1 LTEKNNALSRH
12 LNYYKKKS
20 QTDKELKKLESIPLE
35 EAIIQAVNL
44 VLESNQRYKI
54 MSNKTKAS
62 SIARAVFNDS
72 FAHGLAK
79 NEIIRE
85 AKVWLRKN
93 VFTSV
98 EILRQMDLR
107 GGTLNYEGLSVM
119 NDVETAAYKGD
130 LKCIKDRVI
139 PTPACLKRVAE
150 VVEKEGD
157 KICPFK
163 MISTPFG
170 EGVKFDY
177 AKATRLVINGFDL
190 ESVGMSRY
198 VNLSASIDAA
208 HMTKSICH
216 TSAGFKM
223 SDPLGKNP
231 LRQMRACR

>member
-1 LTEKNNALSRH
+1 
-12 LNYYKKKS
+12 
-20 QTDKELKKLESIPLE
+20 
-35 EAIIQAVNL
+35 
-44 VLESNQRYKI
+44 
-54 MSNKTKAS
+54 
-62 SIARAVFNDS
+62 
-72 FAHGLAK
+72 LAK

-130 LKCIKDRVI
+130 LKRIKDRVI

-170 EGVKFDY
+170 EGVEFDY

-190 ESVGMSRY
+190 ESVGMSRN

-231 LRQMRACR
+231 LRQMRAFHVDEGSLRDLQSRNTVFLLKIILTKETKESFT